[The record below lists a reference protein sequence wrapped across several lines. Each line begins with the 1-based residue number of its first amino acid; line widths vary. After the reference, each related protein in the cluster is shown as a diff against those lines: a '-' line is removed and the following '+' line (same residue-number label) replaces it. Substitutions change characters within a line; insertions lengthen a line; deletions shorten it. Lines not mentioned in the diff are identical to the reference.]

1 MLNDLLDR
9 ASAPILGGDLG
20 KEARRLL
27 ARWEVLTRTAKQPQA
42 YDGVDSELQQLG
54 RRLADVLLE
63 LEEVSN
69 QLARTIRRT
78 IFDTVDAV
86 PPRDLP
92 IRTAAASKAGASVF
106 PAKLPGLSEP
116 VEDGRP
122 VWSDTKE
129 IQAGTWSLLLEGSA
143 VPSPILSVTIRRP
156 DQKEMPDLTLVQ
168 PNRGFETANVSSAGI
183 ASVRLPVGDSTLL
196 AQGETEV
203 WQIPLTFLWGK

>member
-1 MLNDLLDR
+1 
-9 ASAPILGGDLG
+9 
-20 KEARRLL
+20 
-27 ARWEVLTRTAKQPQA
+27 
-42 YDGVDSELQQLG
+42 
-54 RRLADVLLE
+54 
-63 LEEVSN
+63 VSN
-69 QLARTIRRT
+69 HLARTIRRT

-92 IRTAAASKAGASVF
+92 IRTASKAGASVF

-116 VEDGRP
+116 VEDGLP

-143 VPSPILSVTIRRP
+143 VLSPILSVTIRRP
-156 DQKEMPDLTLVQ
+156 DQNEMPDLTLVQ
-168 PNRGFETANVSSAGI
+168 PNRGFETANVNSAGI